1 MALAETLLT
10 TFRKAF
16 SEQQATLL
24 TEVFMEVYGEVVKAS
39 DFNELKGIV
48 KELANAQRR
57 TEMRVEQLVQAQ
69 QRSEAR
75 IDRLAEKIDKLAEAQ
90 QRTEVR
96 IEQLVETQ
104 QRTEEEVRALAQGLR
119 ETRVMVG
126 GLSDTVGYGLEDRAI
141 HALPSLLREHY
152 GIEVTVPLV
161 RKYITYPDGRHD
173 EVNVIGQGQQGERHL
188 HLIGEAKAQLSQRDV
203 REFLRLV
210 ERLERHN
217 IVIGER
223 FLFLISYTIE
233 PSVEETARAQGIEL
247 IWSYALPP
255 L

>member
-57 TEMRVEQLVQAQ
+57 TEMRVEQLVQ
-69 QRSEAR
+69 
-75 IDRLAEKIDKLAEAQ
+75 AQ